1 MLKEENY
8 EELKGQFARKR
19 VWGVATDYSVNNF
32 HERLT
37 HAEAL
42 DLARHESEREP
53 GRNAWVVLVVKHV
66 YGAPL

>member
-1 MLKEENY
+1 MMLKSESY
-8 EELKGQFARKR
+8 EELREQFGNKP

-42 DLARHESEREP
+42 DTARRESEREAGHIP
-53 GRNAWVVLVVKHV
+53 QRLQ
-66 YGAPL
+66 